1 MSAKSTIKQSQTQ
14 LKPVVQSAVL
24 SCFFLEGGKKKKKP
38 YGFFTLLCG
47 IQQGAITILNFFSR
61 PPNSKLKLNVMRATW
76 SSEYFKA

>member
-14 LKPVVQSAVL
+14 LKAVVQSAVL
-24 SCFFLEGGKKKKKP
+24 IFFQRGKKP

-47 IQQGAITILNFFSR
+47 IQQGAITILNFFPR